1 MYRLSP
7 REQTCHQG
15 NSFGGA
21 KACRCIY
28 KTERLVVAGF
38 LIGEEPI
45 LWLESGLPFKNVIK
59 HHLLFEFKPKQSVFN
74 FL

>member
-1 MYRLSP
+1 MHRLSP

-28 KTERLVVAGF
+28 KTEWLVVAGF
-38 LIGEEPI
+38 LIGEVSDGANSMVGEWVA
-45 LWLESGLPFKNVIK
+45 L
-59 HHLLFEFKPKQSVFN
+59 
-74 FL
+74 